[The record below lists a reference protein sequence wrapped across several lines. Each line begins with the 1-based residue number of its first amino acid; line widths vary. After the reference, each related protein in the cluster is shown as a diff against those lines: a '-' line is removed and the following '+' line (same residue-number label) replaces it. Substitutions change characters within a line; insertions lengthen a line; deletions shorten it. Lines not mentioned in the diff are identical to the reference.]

1 MLHGAEGYRLMMGA
15 VDVAWTPGDG
25 WLVRLEGGT
34 GRDEHFDVLVG
45 GEGSAVGR
53 GPSGVEEWG
62 RGPMATEEIE
72 HLKVRVGAEE
82 AGFAVLALTFE
93 RGVRRCF
100 ARLEPVEGGMVEW
113 RGYILGVV

>member
-1 MLHGAEGYRLMMGA
+1 MMGA

-53 GPSGVEEWG
+53 GPSGV
-62 RGPMATEEIE
+62 RGMGKGANGDGGNE

-82 AGFAVLALTFE
+82 AAF
-93 RGVRRCF
+93 RGPGLNV
-100 ARLEPVEGGMVEW
+100 ARGG
-113 RGYILGVV
+113 